1 MGAGVI
7 SQQQVTRHRYSVWVG
22 GNEVNNHFLTYDQA
36 ETLADSYRADGY
48 DDVYVEEMVS

>member
-1 MGAGVI
+1 MM